1 MNSKNKKIV
10 LHQMWTTKNV
20 VFMIFMLFL
29 SAGIF
34 AQEKKQVSGTV
45 YDNTGSVLPG
55 ATVIEVGTR
64 NATTTDFDGK
74 FILTVALG
82 SSIEVSFIGST
93 NQKIQITAATKPNI
107 DVRLQNDGY
116 QLAEVQVVSVGYG
129 TQKKSDLTGAISSV
143 KADDLVKGTISS
155 TEQVLQGK
163 VAGLNIIRPSGD
175 PAAGSTIRLR
185 GGTSLTASNSPL
197 IVVDGIAGVD
207 INIVQPSDIKSV
219 DVLKD
224 ASATAIYGSR
234 GANGVIIITT
244 KSGTKG
250 VSVTYSGLSSVG
262 YVTDNLDLL
271 SANQWRGYVRSTGN
285 KDAVDYGGNTNWQK
299 AIQQTAISQSHTL
312 SINSGK
318 AESGFRT
325 SLSYLNNEGV
335 IKKTGLERLSGNIN
349 AYQYLGDNKDVK
361 FDMGLFANVDKWHP
375 MDYRIFE
382 RTYNLNPTIPVYDSN
397 GDFSAVSGNI
407 YQNPVEILTN
417 RTVDNER
424 HRLLGYFKTEVKFLK
439 DFLAVANISYEHN
452 AVKGSTYKPTYA
464 IMEGIDEKG
473 YAQKTYAEYANAQGE
488 LYVNYNKV
496 IDKHTIGALAG
507 YSYLENIYEGFGA
520 QRSGFVTDA
529 FSYNN
534 LGAGYNYRLG
544 DVYSYK
550 GKSNLV
556 SFYARANYSYDG
568 KYLLTG
574 TVRRDGSSRFGENNK
589 WGTFPS
595 ASLAWKVS
603 SEEFMSSTK
612 GWLDTLKF
620 RIGYGVTGNQDG
632 IGEYKSL
639 SILGVGNDSY
649 YDPSTGRWS
658 LAYSPKQ
665 NPNPDLKWESTKQ
678 LNIGVDFSLFNRI
691 TGSLEYYSKN
701 TNDLLY
707 TYEVPQ
713 PPYLVGTMLANV
725 GEMSNKGVE
734 LTLNADIIKAD
745 KFSWNANLTLGHN
758 VQKIEKLSNPT
769 YKTDVIYSGSLHG
782 LAGMSGQYSQII
794 AEGYPVGTF
803 WGFKNAGLDADG
815 KIQYYNAA
823 GSIVAESALV
833 DADKRDLGNIQPD
846 LTMGIGMNF
855 TYGNFDLGVTGYGMF
870 GQKALNATNMM
881 LNDPNRLPTF
891 NVPDDFLNTGITS
904 APKYSDYWIED
915 ASFFRLQTVSVG
927 YTLPLKYKSSKLRI
941 YLMGENLAVF
951 TKYKGVDPEIGLNAQ
966 DGINQTGVMDLT
978 GLAAPGIDRFNNY
991 PRPTTISVGLN
1002 FTLNN

>member
-1 MNSKNKKIV
+1 MNSKNKKLV
-10 LHQMWTTKNV
+10 LHQMWTTKSAV
-20 VFMIFMLFL
+20 LMIFMLFL

-34 AQEKKQVSGTV
+34 AQGKKQISGTV
-45 YDNTGSVLPG
+45 YDNTGNVLPG
-55 ATVIEVGTR
+55 ASIIEVGTK
-64 NATTTDFDGK
+64 NGITTDFDGK
-74 FILTVALG
+74 FSLQVAVG
-82 SSIEVSFIGST
+82 GAIEVSFIGAT
-93 NQKIQITAATKPNI
+93 TQKVQITATTSNL

-116 QLAEVQVVSVGYG
+116 ALAEVQVVSVGYG
-129 TQKKSDLTGAISSV
+129 KVKKSDLTGAISTV
-143 KADDLVKGTISS
+143 GADDLVKGTISS

-163 VAGLNIIRPSGD
+163 VAGLNVIRPSGD
-175 PAAGSTIRLR
+175 PAAGSTLRLR

-207 INIVQPSDIKSV
+207 INVVQPSDIKTV

-250 VSVTYSGLSSVG
+250 VSVVYNGLSSIG

-271 SANQWRGYVRSTGN
+271 SANQWRGYMRETGN
-285 KDAVDYGGNTNWQK
+285 LDAIDYGGNTNWQK
-299 AIQQTAISQSHTL
+299 AIEQTAVSQSHTL

-318 AESGFRT
+318 ADSGFRT
-325 SLSYLNNEGV
+325 SIAYLNNEGV
-335 IKKTGLERLSGNIN
+335 IKKSGLERISGNVS
-349 AYQYLGDNKDVK
+349 AYQYLGDSKSVK
-361 FDMGLFANVDKWHP
+361 FDMGLFANIDKWHP
-375 MDYRIFE
+375 IDYRIFE
-382 RTYNLNPTIPVYDSN
+382 RAYNLNPTIPVYNAN
-397 GDFSAVSGNI
+397 GDFSSVSGNL
-407 YQNPVEILTN
+407 YENPVEILTN

-424 HRLLGYFKTEVKFLK
+424 HRLLGYFKTEVKFLN
-439 DFLAVANISYEHN
+439 DFTASANISLEHN
-452 AVKGSTYKPTYA
+452 AVKGGTYKPSYA
-464 IMEGIDEKG
+464 VMEGRTEDG
-473 YAQKTYAEYANAQGE
+473 YAQRTYAEYTNAQGE
-488 LYVNYNKV
+488 LFVNYNKTLGQHN
-496 IDKHTIGALAG
+496 ISALAG
-507 YSYLENIYEGFGA
+507 YSYFDNMYEGFGA

-529 FSYNN
+529 FGYNN

-556 SFYARANYSYDG
+556 SFFARANYSFDG
-568 KYLLTG
+568 KYLLTA

-595 ASLAWKVS
+595 ASAAWKVS
-603 SEEFMSSTK
+603 GEEFMDGTK
-612 GWLDTLKF
+612 GWLDNLKL
-620 RIGYGVTGNQDG
+620 RVGYGVTGNQDG

-649 YDPSTGRWS
+649 YDPVTKTWS

-665 NPNPDLKWESTKQ
+665 NPNPDLKWESTEQ
-678 LNIGVDFSLFNRI
+678 INIGVDFSFFNRI
-691 TGSLEYYSKN
+691 SGSFEWYSK
-701 TNDLLY
+701 TTKDLLY

-734 LTLNADIIKAD
+734 LTLNADIIKGD
-745 KFSWNANLTLGHN
+745 KFTWDANLTLGHN

-782 LAGMSGQYSQII
+782 LAGMSGQYSQVI

-803 WGFKNAGLDADG
+803 WGYESAGLGEDG
-815 KIQYYNAA
+815 KMLYYNAS
-823 GSIVAESALV
+823 GDKVLEGALV
-833 DADKRDLGNIQPD
+833 DADKRDLGNVQPD
-846 LTMGIGMNF
+846 LTLGIGMNF
-855 TYGNFDLGVTGYGMF
+855 TYGNFDLGISGYGMF

-881 LNDPNRLPTF
+881 LNDPNRLPAF
-891 NVPDDFLNTGITS
+891 NVPDDFLNSGITS
-904 APKYSDYWIED
+904 SPKYSSYWIED
-915 ASFFRLQTVSVG
+915 ASFFRLQTLSLG
-927 YTLPLKYKSSKLRI
+927 YTLPLKFKGSKLRMYI
-941 YLMGENLAVF
+941 MGENLAVF
-951 TKYKGVDPEIGLNAQ
+951 TSYKGVDPEIGLNAQ
-966 DGINQTGVMDLT
+966 DGADQT
-978 GLAAPGIDRFNNY
+978 GLAAPGIDRYNNY

>member
-1 MNSKNKKIV
+1 MNSKNKRIV
-10 LHQMWTTKNV
+10 LHQMWTTKSL

-29 SAGIF
+29 SAGMF
-34 AQEKKQVSGTV
+34 AQGKKLVTGTV
-45 YDNTGSVLPG
+45 YDNTGTVLPG
-55 ATVIEVGTR
+55 ASVLETGTR
-64 NATTTDFDGK
+64 NAATTDFDGK
-74 FILTVALG
+74 FTIEVAVG
-82 SSIEVSFIGST
+82 GSIEVSFIGST
-93 NQKIQITAATKPNI
+93 TQKVQITASTSKLE
-107 DVRLQNDGY
+107 VRLQNDGY
-116 QLAEVQVVSVGYG
+116 QLNEVQVVSVGYG
-129 TQKKSDLTGAISSV
+129 TQKKSDLTGAISTV
-143 KADDLVKGTISS
+143 TADNLVKGTISS

-175 PAAGSTIRLR
+175 PAAGASIRLR

-207 INIVQPSDIKSV
+207 INVVQPSDIKSV

-244 KSGTKG
+244 KAGTKG
-250 VSVTYSGLSSVG
+250 VSVVYNGQSSIG

-271 SANQWRGYVRSTGN
+271 SANQWRGYVRDTGN
-285 KDAVDYGGNTNWQK
+285 KDAVDFGGNTNWQK
-299 AIQQTAISQSHTL
+299 AIEQTAISQSHTL

-318 AESGFRT
+318 ADSGFRA
-325 SLSYLNNEGV
+325 SIAYLNNEGV
-335 IKKTGLERLSGNIN
+335 IKKSGLERISGNVN

-361 FDMGLFANVDKWHP
+361 FDMGLFANIDKWHP
-375 MDYRIFE
+375 IDYRIFE
-382 RTYNLNPTIPVYDSN
+382 RAYNLNPTIPVYDKN
-397 GDFSAVSGNI
+397 GNFTNVN
-407 YQNPVEILTN
+407 YTLYENPVEILTN

-424 HRLLGYFKTEVKFLK
+424 HRLLGYFKTEVKFLN
-439 DFLAVANISYEHN
+439 DFQAVANISLEHN
-452 AVKGSTYKPTYA
+452 AVKGGTYKPTYA
-464 IMEGIDEKG
+464 IMEGRSESG
-473 YAQKTYAEYANAQGE
+473 YAQRTYGEYTNAQGE
-488 LYVNYNKV
+488 LYVNYSKV
-496 IDKHTIGALAG
+496 IDKHNISALAG

-534 LGAGYNYRLG
+534 LGAGSNYRLG

-556 SFYARANYSYDG
+556 SMYARANYGYDG
-568 KYLLTG
+568 KYLLTA

-595 ASLAWKVS
+595 ASAAWRIS
-603 SEEFMSSTK
+603 NENFMSGTK
-612 GWLDTLKF
+612 DWLNSLKL
-620 RIGYGVTGNQDG
+620 RVGYGVTGNQDG

-649 YDPSTGRWS
+649 YDPATGRWS
-658 LAYSPKQ
+658 LAYSPTQ
-665 NPNPDLKWESTKQ
+665 NPNPDLKWESTRQ
-678 LNIGVDFSLFNRI
+678 LNIGVDFSLFDRI
-691 TGSLEYYSKN
+691 TGSFEWYQKN
-701 TNDLLY
+701 TDDLLY

-734 LTLNADIIKAD
+734 LTLNADIVRGD
-745 KFSWNANLTLGHN
+745 KFTWNANLTLGHN

-782 LAGMSGQYSQII
+782 LSGMSGQYSQII

-803 WGFKNAGLDADG
+803 WGFRNAGLDANG

-823 GSIVAESALV
+823 GDVVAENALV
-833 DADKRDLGNIQPD
+833 DADKTALGNIQPD
-846 LTMGIGMNF
+846 LTLGIGMNF
-855 TYGNFDLGVTGYGMF
+855 TYKNFDLGISGYGMF

-881 LNDPNRLPTF
+881 LNDPNRLPTY
-891 NVPDDFLNTGITS
+891 NVPDDFLGSGITS

-915 ASFFRLQTVSVG
+915 ASFFRLQTLSIG
-927 YTLPLKYKSSKLRI
+927 YTLPLGFKNSKLRMYI
-941 YLMGENLAVF
+941 MGENLAVF

-966 DGINQTGVMDLT
+966 DGINQTGVIDQT
-978 GLAAPGIDRFNNY
+978 GLAGPGIEKFNNY

>member
-1 MNSKNKKIV
+1 MNSKNKKGV
-10 LHQMWTTKNV
+10 LHLMWTAKSAV
-20 VFMIFMLFL
+20 WMIFMLFL

-34 AQEKKQVSGTV
+34 AQGKKQVSGTV

-55 ATVIEVGTR
+55 ASVIEVGTK
-64 NATTTDFDGK
+64 NGTTTDFDGK
-74 FILTVALG
+74 FTLQVAVG
-82 SSIEVSFIGST
+82 GAIEVSFIGST
-93 NQKIQITAATKPNI
+93 TQKVQITATTANL

-116 QLAEVQVVSVGYG
+116 TLAEVQVVSVGYG
-129 TQKKSDLTGAISSV
+129 KIKKSDLTGAISTV
-143 KADDLVKGTISS
+143 GADDLVKGTISS

-175 PAAGSTIRLR
+175 PAAGATLRLR

-207 INIVQPSDIKSV
+207 INVVQPSDIKSV

-234 GANGVIIITT
+234 GANGVIMITT

-250 VSVTYSGLSSVG
+250 VSVVYSGLSSIG

-271 SANQWRGYVRSTGN
+271 SANQWRGYVRDTGN
-285 KDAVDYGGNTNWQK
+285 TDAVDYGGNTNWQK
-299 AIQQTAISQSHTL
+299 AIEQTAISQSHTL

-318 AESGFRT
+318 ADSGFRT
-325 SLSYLNNEGV
+325 SISYLNNEGV
-335 IKKTGLERLSGNIN
+335 IKKSGLERISGNVS

-361 FDMGLFANVDKWHP
+361 FDMGLFANIDKWNP
-375 MDYRIFE
+375 IDYRIFE
-382 RTYNLNPTIPVYDSN
+382 RAYNLNPTIPVYDAN
-397 GDFSAVSGNI
+397 GNFSSVSGNI
-407 YQNPVEILTN
+407 YENPVEILTN

-439 DFLAVANISYEHN
+439 DFTASANISLEHN
-452 AVKGSTYKPTYA
+452 AVKGGTYKPSYA
-464 IMEGIDEKG
+464 VMEGRTEDG
-473 YAQKTYAEYANAQGE
+473 YAQRSYAEYTNAQGE
-488 LYVNYNKV
+488 IFVNYNKTL
-496 IDKHTIGALAG
+496 DKHTIGALAG
-507 YSYLENIYEGFGA
+507 YSYFENMYEGFGA

-529 FSYNN
+529 FGYNN

-556 SFYARANYSYDG
+556 SFFARANYSYDG
-568 KYLLTG
+568 KYLLTA

-595 ASLAWKVS
+595 ASAAWKIS
-603 SEEFMSSTK
+603 GEEFMDASK
-612 GWLDTLKF
+612 GWLDNLKI
-620 RIGYGVTGNQDG
+620 RAGYGVTGNQDG

-649 YDPSTGRWS
+649 YDPVTKTWS

-665 NPNPDLKWESTKQ
+665 NPNPDLKWESTQ
-678 LNIGVDFSLFNRI
+678 QINIGVDFGLFNRI
-691 TGSLEYYSKN
+691 TGSFEWYSK
-701 TNDLLY
+701 TTKDLLY

-734 LTLNADIIKAD
+734 LTLNANIIKGD
-745 KFSWNANLTLGHN
+745 KFTWDANLTLGHN
-758 VQKIEKLSNPT
+758 IQKIEKLSNPT

-782 LAGMSGQYSQII
+782 LAGMSGQYSQVI

-803 WGFKNAGLDADG
+803 WGFQSAGLDADG
-815 KIQYYNAA
+815 KMLYYNAA
-823 GSIVAESALV
+823 GETVAESALV
-833 DADKRDLGNIQPD
+833 DADKKDLGNVQPD
-846 LTMGIGMNF
+846 LTLGIGMNF
-855 TYGNFDLGVTGYGMF
+855 TYGNFDLGISGYGMF

-881 LNDPNRLPTF
+881 LNDPNRLPAF
-891 NVPDDFLNTGITS
+891 NVPDDFLSSGITS
-904 APKYSDYWIED
+904 APKYSSYWIED
-915 ASFFRLQTVSVG
+915 ASFFRLQTLSVG
-927 YTLPLKYKSSKLRI
+927 YTVPLKYKGSKFRI
-941 YLMGENLAVF
+941 YVMGENLAVF
-951 TKYKGVDPEIGLNAQ
+951 TSYKGVDPEIGLNAQ
-966 DGINQTGVMDLT
+966 DGADQT
-978 GLAAPGIDRFNNY
+978 GLAAPGIDRYNNY

>member
-1 MNSKNKKIV
+1 MNSKNKKLV
-10 LHQMWTTKNV
+10 LHQMWTTKSAV
-20 VFMIFMLFL
+20 LMIFMLFL

-34 AQEKKQVSGTV
+34 AQGKKQISGTV
-45 YDNTGSVLPG
+45 YDNTGNVLPG
-55 ATVIEVGTR
+55 ASIIEVGTK
-64 NATTTDFDGK
+64 NGTTTDFDGK
-74 FILTVALG
+74 FSLQVAVG
-82 SSIEVSFIGST
+82 GAIEVSFIGAT
-93 NQKIQITAATKPNI
+93 TQKVQITATTSNL

-116 QLAEVQVVSVGYG
+116 ALAEVQVVSVGYG
-129 TQKKSDLTGAISSV
+129 KVKKSDLTGAISTV
-143 KADDLVKGTISS
+143 GADDLVKGTISS

-163 VAGLNIIRPSGD
+163 VAGLNVIRPSGD
-175 PAAGSTIRLR
+175 PAAGSTLRLR

-207 INIVQPSDIKSV
+207 INVVQPSDIKTV

-250 VSVTYSGLSSVG
+250 VSVVYNGLSSIG

-271 SANQWRGYVRSTGN
+271 SANQWRGYMRETGN
-285 KDAVDYGGNTNWQK
+285 LDAIDYGGNTNWQK
-299 AIQQTAISQSHTL
+299 AIEQTAVSQSHTL

-318 AESGFRT
+318 ADSGFRT
-325 SLSYLNNEGV
+325 SIAYLNNEGV
-335 IKKTGLERLSGNIN
+335 IKKSGLERISGNVS
-349 AYQYLGDNKDVK
+349 AYQYLGDSKSVK
-361 FDMGLFANVDKWHP
+361 FDMGLFANIDKWHP
-375 MDYRIFE
+375 IDYRIFE
-382 RTYNLNPTIPVYDSN
+382 RAYNLNPTIPVYNAN
-397 GDFSAVSGNI
+397 GDFSSVSGNL
-407 YQNPVEILTN
+407 YENPVEILTN

-424 HRLLGYFKTEVKFLK
+424 HRLLGYFKTEVKFLN
-439 DFLAVANISYEHN
+439 DFTASANISLEHN
-452 AVKGSTYKPTYA
+452 AVKGGTYKPSYA
-464 IMEGIDEKG
+464 VMEGRTEDG
-473 YAQKTYAEYANAQGE
+473 YAQRTYAEYTNAQGE
-488 LYVNYNKV
+488 LFVNYNKTLGMHN
-496 IDKHTIGALAG
+496 ISALAG
-507 YSYLENIYEGFGA
+507 YSYFDNMYEGFGA

-529 FSYNN
+529 FGYNN

-556 SFYARANYSYDG
+556 SFFARANYSFDG
-568 KYLLTG
+568 KYLLTA

-595 ASLAWKVS
+595 ASAAWKVS
-603 SEEFMSSTK
+603 GEEFMDGTK
-612 GWLDTLKF
+612 GWLDNLKL
-620 RIGYGVTGNQDG
+620 RVGYGVTGNQDG

-649 YDPSTGRWS
+649 YDPVTKTWS

-665 NPNPDLKWESTKQ
+665 NPNPDLKWESTEQ
-678 LNIGVDFSLFNRI
+678 INIGVDFSFFNRI
-691 TGSLEYYSKN
+691 SGSFEWYSK
-701 TNDLLY
+701 TTKDLLY

-734 LTLNADIIKAD
+734 LTLNADIIKGD
-745 KFSWNANLTLGHN
+745 KFTWDANLTLGHN

-782 LAGMSGQYSQII
+782 LAGMSGQYSQVI

-803 WGFKNAGLDADG
+803 WGYESAGLGEDG
-815 KIQYYNAA
+815 KMLYYNAS
-823 GSIVAESALV
+823 GDKVLEGALV
-833 DADKRDLGNIQPD
+833 DADKRDLGNVQPD
-846 LTMGIGMNF
+846 LTLGIGMNF
-855 TYGNFDLGVTGYGMF
+855 TYGNFDLGISGYGMF

-881 LNDPNRLPTF
+881 LNDPNRLPAF
-891 NVPDDFLNTGITS
+891 NVPDDFLNSGITS
-904 APKYSDYWIED
+904 SPKYSSYWIED
-915 ASFFRLQTVSVG
+915 ASFFRLQTLSLG
-927 YTLPLKYKSSKLRI
+927 YTLPLKFKGSKLRMYI
-941 YLMGENLAVF
+941 MGENLAVF
-951 TKYKGVDPEIGLNAQ
+951 TSYKGVDPEIGLNAQ
-966 DGINQTGVMDLT
+966 DGADQT
-978 GLAAPGIDRFNNY
+978 GLAAPGIDRYNNY

>member
-1 MNSKNKKIV
+1 MNSKNKKLV
-10 LHQMWTTKNV
+10 LHQMWTTKSAV
-20 VFMIFMLFL
+20 LMIFMLFL

-34 AQEKKQVSGTV
+34 AQGKKQISGTV
-45 YDNTGSVLPG
+45 YDNTGNVLPG
-55 ATVIEVGTR
+55 ASIIEVGTK
-64 NATTTDFDGK
+64 NGTTTDFDGK
-74 FILTVALG
+74 FSLQVAVG
-82 SSIEVSFIGST
+82 GAIEVSFIGAT
-93 NQKIQITAATKPNI
+93 TQKVQITATTSNL

-116 QLAEVQVVSVGYG
+116 ALAEVQVVSVGYG
-129 TQKKSDLTGAISSV
+129 KVKKSDLTGAISTV
-143 KADDLVKGTISS
+143 GADDLVKGTISS

-163 VAGLNIIRPSGD
+163 VAGLNVIRPSGD
-175 PAAGSTIRLR
+175 PAAGSTLRLR

-207 INIVQPSDIKSV
+207 INVVQPSDIKTV

-250 VSVTYSGLSSVG
+250 VSVVYNGLSSIG

-271 SANQWRGYVRSTGN
+271 SANQWRGYMRETGN
-285 KDAVDYGGNTNWQK
+285 LDAIDYGGNTNWQK
-299 AIQQTAISQSHTL
+299 AIEQTAVSQSHTL

-318 AESGFRT
+318 ADSGFRT
-325 SLSYLNNEGV
+325 SIAYLNNEGV
-335 IKKTGLERLSGNIN
+335 IKKSGLERISGNVS
-349 AYQYLGDNKDVK
+349 AYQYLGDSKSVK
-361 FDMGLFANVDKWHP
+361 FDMGLFANIDKWNP
-375 MDYRIFE
+375 IDYRIFE
-382 RTYNLNPTIPVYDSN
+382 RAYNLNPTIPVYNAN
-397 GDFSAVSGNI
+397 GEFSSVSGNL
-407 YQNPVEILTN
+407 YENPVEILTN

-424 HRLLGYFKTEVKFLK
+424 HRLLGYFKTEVKFLN
-439 DFLAVANISYEHN
+439 DFTASANISLEHN
-452 AVKGSTYKPTYA
+452 AVKGGTYKPSYA
-464 IMEGIDEKG
+464 VMEGRTEDG
-473 YAQKTYAEYANAQGE
+473 YAQRTYAEYTNAQGE
-488 LYVNYNKV
+488 LFVNYNKTLGQHN
-496 IDKHTIGALAG
+496 ISALAG
-507 YSYLENIYEGFGA
+507 YSYFDNMYEGFGA

-529 FSYNN
+529 FGYNN

-556 SFYARANYSYDG
+556 SFFARANYSFDG
-568 KYLLTG
+568 KYLLTA

-595 ASLAWKVS
+595 ASAAWKVS
-603 SEEFMSSTK
+603 GEEFMDGTK
-612 GWLDTLKF
+612 GWLDNLKL
-620 RIGYGVTGNQDG
+620 RVGYGVTGNQDG

-649 YDPSTGRWS
+649 YDPVTKTWS

-665 NPNPDLKWESTKQ
+665 NPNPDLKWESTEQ
-678 LNIGVDFSLFNRI
+678 INIGVDFSFFNRI
-691 TGSLEYYSKN
+691 SGSFEWYSK
-701 TNDLLY
+701 TTKDLLY

-734 LTLNADIIKAD
+734 LTLNADIIKGD
-745 KFSWNANLTLGHN
+745 KFTWDANLTLGHN

-782 LAGMSGQYSQII
+782 LAGMSGQYSQVI

-803 WGFKNAGLDADG
+803 WGYESAGLGEDG
-815 KIQYYNAA
+815 KMLYYNAS
-823 GSIVAESALV
+823 GDKVLEGALV
-833 DADKRDLGNIQPD
+833 DADKRDLGNVQPD
-846 LTMGIGMNF
+846 LTLGIGMNF
-855 TYGNFDLGVTGYGMF
+855 TYGNFDLGISGYGMF

-881 LNDPNRLPTF
+881 LNDPNRLPAF
-891 NVPDDFLNTGITS
+891 NVPDDFLNSGITS
-904 APKYSDYWIED
+904 SPKYSSYWIED
-915 ASFFRLQTVSVG
+915 ASFFRLQTLSLG
-927 YTLPLKYKSSKLRI
+927 YTLPLKFKGSKLRMYI
-941 YLMGENLAVF
+941 MGENLAVF
-951 TKYKGVDPEIGLNAQ
+951 TSYKGVDPEIGLNAQ
-966 DGINQTGVMDLT
+966 DGADQT
-978 GLAAPGIDRFNNY
+978 GLAAPGIDRYNNY

>member
-1 MNSKNKKIV
+1 MNSKNKKGV
-10 LHQMWTTKNV
+10 LHLMWTTKSAV
-20 VFMIFMLFL
+20 LMIFMLFL
-29 SAGIF
+29 SAGAF
-34 AQEKKQVSGTV
+34 AQGKKQVSGTV

-55 ATVIEVGTR
+55 ASVIEVGTK
-64 NATTTDFDGK
+64 NGTTTDFDGK
-74 FILTVALG
+74 FTLQVAVG
-82 SSIEVSFIGST
+82 GAIEVSFIGST
-93 NQKIQITAATKPNI
+93 TQKVQITATTANV

-116 QLAEVQVVSVGYG
+116 ALAEVQVVSVGYG
-129 TQKKSDLTGAISSV
+129 KVKKSDLTGAISTV
-143 KADDLVKGTISS
+143 GADDLVKGTISS

-175 PAAGSTIRLR
+175 PAAGATLRLR

-207 INIVQPSDIKSV
+207 INVVQPSDIKSI

-234 GANGVIIITT
+234 GANGVIMITT

-250 VSVTYSGLSSVG
+250 VSVVYSGLSSTG
-262 YVTDNLDLL
+262 YVADNLDLL
-271 SANQWRGYVRSTGN
+271 SANQWRGHVRQTGN
-285 KDAVDYGGNTNWQK
+285 TDAVDYGGNTNWQK
-299 AIQQTAISQSHTL
+299 AIEQTAISQSHTL

-318 AESGFRT
+318 ADSGFRT
-325 SLSYLNNEGV
+325 SISYLNNEGV
-335 IKKTGLERLSGNIN
+335 IKKSGLERISGNVS

-361 FDMGLFANVDKWHP
+361 FDMGLFANIDKWNP
-375 MDYRIFE
+375 IDYRIFE
-382 RTYNLNPTIPVYDSN
+382 RAYNLNPTIPVYDAN
-397 GDFSAVSGNI
+397 GNFSSVSGNI
-407 YQNPVEILTN
+407 YENPVEILTN

-439 DFLAVANISYEHN
+439 DFTASANISLEHN
-452 AVKGSTYKPTYA
+452 AVKGATYKPSYA
-464 IMEGIDEKG
+464 VMEGRTEDG
-473 YAQKTYAEYANAQGE
+473 YAQRTYAEYTNAQGE
-488 LYVNYNKV
+488 IFVNYNKTL
-496 IDKHTIGALAG
+496 DKHTIGALAG
-507 YSYLENIYEGFGA
+507 YSYFENMYEGFGA

-529 FSYNN
+529 FGYNN

-556 SFYARANYSYDG
+556 SFFARANYSYDG
-568 KYLLTG
+568 KYLLTA

-595 ASLAWKVS
+595 ASAAWKIS
-603 SEEFMSSTK
+603 GEEFMDSSK
-612 GWLDTLKF
+612 GWLDNLKL
-620 RIGYGVTGNQDG
+620 RVGYGVTGNQDG

-649 YDPSTGRWS
+649 YDPVTKTWS

-665 NPNPDLKWESTKQ
+665 NPNPDLKWESTQ
-678 LNIGVDFSLFNRI
+678 QINIGVDFGLFNRI
-691 TGSLEYYSKN
+691 TGSFEWYSK
-701 TNDLLY
+701 TTKDLLY

-725 GEMSNKGVE
+725 GEMSNRGVE
-734 LTLNADIIKAD
+734 LTLNANIIKGN
-745 KFSWNANLTLGHN
+745 KFTWDANLTLGHN
-758 VQKIEKLSNPT
+758 IQKIEKLSNPT

-782 LAGMSGQYSQII
+782 LAGMSGQYSQVI

-803 WGFKNAGLDADG
+803 WGFQSAGLDADG
-815 KIQYYNAA
+815 KMLYYNA
-823 GSIVAESALV
+823 GGETVAESALV
-833 DADKRDLGNIQPD
+833 DADKKDLGNVQPD
-846 LTMGIGMNF
+846 LTLGIGMNF
-855 TYGNFDLGVTGYGMF
+855 TYGNFDLGISGYGMF

-881 LNDPNRLPTF
+881 LNDPNRLPAF
-891 NVPDDFLNTGITS
+891 NVPDDFLSSGITS
-904 APKYSDYWIED
+904 APKYSSYWIED
-915 ASFFRLQTVSVG
+915 ASFFRLQSLSVG
-927 YTLPLKYKSSKLRI
+927 YTLPLKYKGSKLRI

-951 TKYKGVDPEIGLNAQ
+951 TSYKGVDPEIGLNAQ
-966 DGINQTGVMDLT
+966 DGADQT
-978 GLAAPGIDRFNNY
+978 GLAAPGIDRYNNY

>member
-1 MNSKNKKIV
+1 MNSKNKRIV
-10 LHQMWTTKNV
+10 LHQMWTTKSL
-20 VFMIFMLFL
+20 VFMIFMLFI
-29 SAGIF
+29 SAGMF
-34 AQEKKQVSGTV
+34 AQGKKLVTGTV
-45 YDNTGSVLPG
+45 YDNTGTVLPG
-55 ATVIEVGTR
+55 ASVLETGTR

-74 FILTVALG
+74 FTLEVAVG
-82 SSIEVSFIGST
+82 GSIEVSFIGSST
-93 NQKIQITAATKPNI
+93 QKVQITASSSKLEI
-107 DVRLQNDGY
+107 HLQNDGY
-116 QLAEVQVVSVGYG
+116 QLNEVQVVSVGYG
-129 TQKKSDLTGAISSV
+129 TQKKSDLTGAISTV
-143 KADDLVKGTISS
+143 TADNLVKGTISS

-207 INIVQPSDIKSV
+207 INVVQPADIKSV

-250 VSVTYSGLSSVG
+250 VSVVYNGQSSIG
-262 YVTDNLDLL
+262 YVADNLDLL
-271 SANQWRGYVRSTGN
+271 SANQWRGYVRQTGN
-285 KDAVDYGGNTNWQK
+285 MDAIDFGGNTNWQK
-299 AIQQTAISQSHTL
+299 AIEQTAISQSHTL

-318 AESGFRT
+318 TDSGFRA
-325 SLSYLNNEGV
+325 SISYLNNEGV
-335 IKKTGLERLSGNIN
+335 IKKSGLERISGNVT

-361 FDMGLFANVDKWHP
+361 FDMGLFANIDKWNP
-375 MDYRIFE
+375 IDYRIFE
-382 RTYNLNPTIPVYDSN
+382 RSYNLNPTIPVYDSN
-397 GDFSAVSGNI
+397 GNFTNVN
-407 YQNPVEILTN
+407 YTLYENPVEILTN

-424 HRLLGYFKTEVKFLK
+424 HRLLGYFKTEVKFLN
-439 DFLAVANISYEHN
+439 DFLAVANVSLEHN
-452 AVKGSTYKPTYA
+452 AMKGGTYKPTYA
-464 IMEGIDEKG
+464 IMEGRSESG
-473 YAQKTYAEYANAQGE
+473 YAQRTYEEYTNAQGE
-488 LYVNYNKV
+488 LYVNYSKV
-496 IDKHTIGALAG
+496 IDKHNISALAG
-507 YSYLENIYEGFGA
+507 YSYLENIYQGFGA

-534 LGAGYNYRLG
+534 LGAGSNYRLG

-556 SFYARANYSYDG
+556 SLYARANYGYDG
-568 KYLLTG
+568 KYLLTA

-595 ASLAWKVS
+595 ASAAWRIS
-603 SEEFMSSTK
+603 NEEFMSGTK
-612 GWLDTLKF
+612 DWLNSLKL
-620 RIGYGVTGNQDG
+620 RVGYGVTGNQDG

-649 YDPSTGRWS
+649 YDPATGRWS
-658 LAYSPKQ
+658 LAYSPTQ
-665 NPNPDLKWESTKQ
+665 NPNPDLKWESTRQ
-678 LNIGVDFSLFNRI
+678 LNIGVDFSLFDRI
-691 TGSLEYYSKN
+691 TGSLEWYQKN
-701 TNDLLY
+701 TDDLLY

-734 LTLNADIIKAD
+734 LTLNADIVRGD
-745 KFSWNANLTLGHN
+745 KFTWNANLTLGHN

-803 WGFKNAGLDADG
+803 WGFRNAGLDANG

-823 GSIVAESALV
+823 GDIVAENALV
-833 DADKRDLGNIQPD
+833 DADKTDLGNIQPD
-846 LTMGIGMNF
+846 LTLGIGMNF
-855 TYGNFDLGVTGYGMF
+855 TYKNFDLGISGYGMF

-881 LNDPNRLPTF
+881 LNDPNRLPTY
-891 NVPDDFLNTGITS
+891 NVPDDFLGSGITS

-915 ASFFRLQTVSVG
+915 ASFFRLQTLSIG
-927 YTLPLKYKSSKLRI
+927 YTLPLNFKNSKLRMYI
-941 YLMGENLAVF
+941 MGENLAVF

-966 DGINQTGVMDLT
+966 DGIGQTGVMDKT
-978 GLAAPGIDRFNNY
+978 GLAAPGIDKYNNY

>member
-1 MNSKNKKIV
+1 
-10 LHQMWTTKNV
+10 MWTAKSAV
-20 VFMIFMLFL
+20 LMIAMLFL

-34 AQEKKQVSGTV
+34 AQGKKQVSGTV
-45 YDNTGSVLPG
+45 YDNTGNVLPG
-55 ATVIEVGTR
+55 ASVMEAGTK
-64 NATTTDFDGK
+64 NGTSTDFDGK
-74 FILTVALG
+74 FTLQVAVG
-82 SSIEVSFIGST
+82 GAIEVSFIGAT
-93 NQKIQITAATKPNI
+93 TQKIQITASASNL

-116 QLAEVQVVSVGYG
+116 ALAEVQVVSVGYG
-129 TQKKSDLTGAISSV
+129 KVKKSDLTGAISTV
-143 KADDLVKGTISS
+143 GADDLVKGTISS

-175 PAAGSTIRLR
+175 PSAGATIRLR

-250 VSVTYSGLSSVG
+250 VSVVYSGLSSVG
-262 YVTDNLDLL
+262 YVADNLDLL
-271 SANQWRGYVRSTGN
+271 SANQWRGYVRQTGN
-285 KDAVDYGGNTNWQK
+285 ADAVDYGGNTNWQK
-299 AIQQTAISQSHTL
+299 AVEQTAISQSHTL

-318 AESGFRT
+318 ADSGFRT
-325 SLSYLNNEGV
+325 SISYLNNEGV
-335 IKKTGLERLSGNIN
+335 IKKSGLERISGNVS

-361 FDMGLFANVDKWHP
+361 FDMGLFANIDKWNP
-375 MDYRIFE
+375 IDYRIFE
-382 RTYNLNPTIPVYDSN
+382 RVYNLNPTIPVYDAN
-397 GDFSAVSGNI
+397 GNFSSVSGNI
-407 YQNPVEILTN
+407 YENPVEILTN
-417 RTVDNER
+417 RTVDNQR

-439 DFLAVANISYEHN
+439 DFMASANISLEHN
-452 AVKGSTYKPTYA
+452 AVKGSTYKPSYA
-464 IMEGIDEKG
+464 VMEGRTEDG
-473 YAQKTYAEYANAQGE
+473 YAQKKYEEYTNAQGE
-488 LYVNYNKV
+488 VFVNYNKTL
-496 IDKHTIGALAG
+496 DKHVIGALAG
-507 YSYLENIYEGFGA
+507 YSYFENIYQGFGA

-556 SFYARANYSYDG
+556 SFFARANYSYDG
-568 KYLLTG
+568 KYLLTA

-595 ASLAWKVS
+595 ASAAWKIS
-603 SEEFMSSTK
+603 SEEFMSSSK
-612 GWLDTLKF
+612 DWLDNLKI
-620 RIGYGVTGNQDG
+620 RVGYGVTGNQDG

-649 YDPSTGRWS
+649 YDPVTKTWS

-665 NPNPDLKWESTKQ
+665 NPNPDLKWESTQQ

-691 TGSLEYYSKN
+691 SGSFEWYSK
-701 TNDLLY
+701 TTKDLLY

-713 PPYLVGTMLANV
+713 PPYLVGNMLANV
-725 GEMSNKGVE
+725 GEMSNKGIE
-734 LTLNADIIKAD
+734 LTLNADIIKGD
-745 KFSWNANLTLGHN
+745 KFTWDANLTLGHN

-782 LAGMSGQYSQII
+782 LAGMSGQYSQVI

-803 WGFKNAGLDADG
+803 WGFQSAGLDADG
-815 KIQYYNAA
+815 KMLYYNAA
-823 GSIVAESALV
+823 GEKVLDGVLV
-833 DADKRDLGNIQPD
+833 DADKKDLGNIQPD
-846 LTMGIGMNF
+846 LTLGIGMNF
-855 TYGNFDLGVTGYGMF
+855 TYGNFDLGISGYGMF

-881 LNDPNRLPTF
+881 LNDPNRLPAF
-891 NVPDDFLNTGITS
+891 NVPDDFLNSGITS
-904 APKYSDYWIED
+904 SPKYSSYWIED
-915 ASFFRLQTVSVG
+915 ASFFRLQTLSLG
-927 YTLPLKYKSSKLRI
+927 YTLPLKYKGSKIRM
-941 YLMGENLAVF
+941 YVMGENLFVL
-951 TKYKGVDPEIGLNAQ
+951 TSYKGVDPEIGLNAQ

-978 GLAAPGIDRFNNY
+978 GLAAPGIDRYNNY

>member
-1 MNSKNKKIV
+1 MNSKNKKLV
-10 LHQMWTTKNV
+10 LHQMWTTKSAV
-20 VFMIFMLFL
+20 LMIFMLFL

-34 AQEKKQVSGTV
+34 AQGKKQITGTV
-45 YDNTGSVLPG
+45 YDNTGNVLPG
-55 ATVIEVGTR
+55 ASIVEVGTK
-64 NATTTDFDGK
+64 NGTTTDFDGK
-74 FILTVALG
+74 FSLQVAVG
-82 SSIEVSFIGST
+82 SAIEVSFIGAT
-93 NQKIQITAATKPNI
+93 TQKVQITGTSSNL

-116 QLAEVQVVSVGYG
+116 ALAEVQVVSVGYG
-129 TQKKSDLTGAISSV
+129 KVKKSDLTGAISTV
-143 KADDLVKGTISS
+143 AGDDLVKGTISS

-175 PAAGSTIRLR
+175 PAAGATLRLR

-207 INIVQPSDIKSV
+207 INVVQPSDIKSV

-250 VSVTYSGLSSVG
+250 VSVVYNGLSSIG

-271 SANQWRGYVRSTGN
+271 SANQWRGYMRETGN
-285 KDAVDYGGNTNWQK
+285 LDAVDYGGNTNWQK
-299 AIQQTAISQSHTL
+299 AIEQTAISQSHTL

-318 AESGFRT
+318 ADSGFRT
-325 SLSYLNNEGV
+325 SIGYLNNEGV
-335 IKKTGLERLSGNIN
+335 IKKSGLERISGNVS

-361 FDMGLFANVDKWHP
+361 FDMGLFANIDKWHP
-375 MDYRIFE
+375 IDYRIFE
-382 RTYNLNPTIPVYDSN
+382 RAYNLNPTIPVYDAN
-397 GDFSAVSGNI
+397 GNFTSVGGNI
-407 YQNPVEILTN
+407 YENPVEILTN
-417 RTVDNER
+417 RTVDNKR
-424 HRLLGYFKTEVKFLK
+424 HRLLGYFKTEVKFLN
-439 DFLAVANISYEHN
+439 DFMVSANISLEHN
-452 AVKGSTYKPTYA
+452 AVKGSTYKPSYA
-464 IMEGIDEKG
+464 VMEGRTEDG
-473 YAQKTYAEYANAQGE
+473 YAQKKYEEYTNAQGE
-488 LYVNYNKV
+488 IFVNYNKTL
-496 IDKHTIGALAG
+496 DKHVIGALAG
-507 YSYLENIYEGFGA
+507 YSYFENIYEGFGA

-529 FSYNN
+529 FGYNN

-556 SFYARANYSYDG
+556 SFFARANYSYDG
-568 KYLLTG
+568 KYLLTA

-595 ASLAWKVS
+595 ASAAWKIS
-603 SEEFMSSTK
+603 SEEFMDGTK
-612 GWLDTLKF
+612 GWLDNLKL
-620 RIGYGVTGNQDG
+620 RVGYGVTGNQDG

-649 YDPSTGRWS
+649 YDPVTKTWS

-665 NPNPDLKWESTKQ
+665 NPNPDLKWESTEQ
-678 LNIGVDFSLFNRI
+678 VNIGIDFSLFNRI
-691 TGSLEYYSKN
+691 TGSFEWYSKK
-701 TNDLLY
+701 TKDLLY

-713 PPYLVGTMLANV
+713 PPYLVGNMLANV

-734 LTLNADIIKAD
+734 LTLNANIIKGD
-745 KFSWNANLTLGHN
+745 KFSWDANLTLGHN

-782 LAGMSGQYSQII
+782 LAGMSGQYSQVI

-803 WGFKNAGLDADG
+803 WGYQSAGLGDDG
-815 KIQYYNAA
+815 KMLYYNAA
-823 GSIVAESALV
+823 GDKVLEGALV
-833 DADKRDLGNIQPD
+833 DADKRDLGNVQPD
-846 LTMGIGMNF
+846 LTLGIGMNF
-855 TYGNFDLGVTGYGMF
+855 KYGNFDLGISGYGMF

-881 LNDPNRLPTF
+881 LNDPNRLPAF
-891 NVPDDFLNTGITS
+891 NVPDDFLNSGITS
-904 APKYSDYWIED
+904 SPKYSSYWIED
-915 ASFFRLQTVSVG
+915 ASFFRLQTLSVG
-927 YTLPLKYKSSKLRI
+927 YTLPLKYKSKVRV
-941 YLMGENLAVF
+941 YLMGENLFVL
-951 TKYKGVDPEIGLNAQ
+951 TNYKGVDPEIGLNAQ

-978 GLAAPGIDRFNNY
+978 GLAAPGIDRYNNY

>member
-1 MNSKNKKIV
+1 MNSKNKKSV
-10 LHQMWTTKNV
+10 LHQMWNAKETV
-20 VFMIFMLFL
+20 LLILMLFL
-29 SAGIF
+29 SAGVW
-34 AQEKKQVSGTV
+34 AQGKKQVSGTV

-55 ATVIEVGTR
+55 ASVIEVGTK
-64 NATTTDFDGK
+64 NGTTTDFDGK
-74 FILTVALG
+74 FSLLVAVG
-82 SSIEVSFIGST
+82 GTIEVSFIGST
-93 NQKIQITAATKPNI
+93 TQKIQITANSNTI
-107 DVRLQNDGY
+107 EVRLQNDGY
-116 QLAEVQVVSVGYG
+116 ALAEVQVVSVGYG
-129 TQKKSDLTGAISSV
+129 KVKKSDLTGAISTV
-143 KADDLVKGTISS
+143 GANDLVKGTISS

-175 PAAGSTIRLR
+175 PSAGSTIRLR

-207 INIVQPSDIKSV
+207 INVVQPSDIKSV

-234 GANGVIIITT
+234 GANGVIMITT

-250 VSVTYSGLSSVG
+250 VSVTYSGLSSIG

-271 SANQWRGYVRSTGN
+271 SANQWRAYVRQTN
-285 KDAVDYGGNTNWQK
+285 NLDAVDYGGNTNWQK
-299 AIQQTAISQSHTL
+299 AIEHAAISQSHTL

-318 AESGFRT
+318 ADSGFRT
-325 SLSYLNNEGV
+325 SISYLKNEGV
-335 IKKTGLERLSGNIN
+335 IKRSGLERLSGNVSG
-349 AYQYLGDNKDVK
+349 YQFLGDNKDVK
-361 FDMGLFANVDKWHP
+361 FDMGLFANIDKWHLI
-375 MDYRIFE
+375 DYRIFE
-382 RTYNLNPTIPVYDSN
+382 RAYNLNPTIPVYDSN
-397 GDFSAVSGNI
+397 GEFSVVTGNI

-417 RTVDNER
+417 RTIDNER
-424 HRLLGYFKTEVKFLK
+424 HRLLGYFKTEVKFLR
-439 DFLAVANISYEHN
+439 DFMATANISLEHN
-452 AVKGSTYKPTYA
+452 AVKGGSYKPSYA
-464 IMEGIDEKG
+464 VMEGQNEGG
-473 YAQKTYAEYANAQGE
+473 YAQRSYGEFTNAQGE
-488 LYVNYNKV
+488 LYVNYNKT
-496 IDKHTIGALAG
+496 IEKHNISALAG

-520 QRSGFVTDA
+520 QRGGFVTDA

-556 SFYARANYSYDG
+556 SFYARANYGYDG
-568 KYLLTG
+568 KYLLTA
-574 TVRRDGSSRFGENNK
+574 TIRRDGSSRFGENNK

-595 ASLAWKVS
+595 ASAAWRVS
-603 SEEFMSSTK
+603 NEDFMSGTK
-612 GWLDTLKF
+612 GWLDNLKL
-620 RIGYGVTGNQDG
+620 RVGYGVTGNQDG

-639 SILGVGNDSY
+639 SILGVGKDSY
-649 YDPSTGRWS
+649 YDPVTKTWS

-665 NPNPDLKWESTKQ
+665 NPNPDLKWESTQ
-678 LNIGVDFSLFNRI
+678 QINVGFDFGLFNRI
-691 TGSLEYYSKN
+691 TGSFEYYSK
-701 TNDLLY
+701 TTKDLLY

-734 LTLNADIIKAD
+734 LTLNAEIVKGD
-745 KFSWNANLTLGHN
+745 KFTWDANLTLGHN

-815 KIQYYNAA
+815 KIMYYNAA
-823 GSIVAESALV
+823 GDVVAESALV

-846 LTMGIGMNF
+846 LTLGIGMNF
-855 TYGNFDLGVTGYGMF
+855 TYKNFDLGITGYGMF

-881 LNDPNRLPTF
+881 LNDPNRLPAF

-915 ASFFRLQTVSVG
+915 ASFFRLQTLSLG
-927 YTLPLKYKSSKLRI
+927 YTLPLKYKKSKVRM
-941 YLMGENLAVF
+941 YVMGENLFVF
-951 TKYKGVDPEIGLNAQ
+951 TSYKGVDPEIGLNAQ
-966 DGINQTGVMDLT
+966 DGINQTGVMDQT
-978 GLAAPGIDRFNNY
+978 GLAAPGIDRYNNY

>member
-1 MNSKNKKIV
+1 
-10 LHQMWTTKNV
+10 MWTTKSAV
-20 VFMIFMLFL
+20 LMIFMLFL

-34 AQEKKQVSGTV
+34 AQGKKQITGTV
-45 YDNTGSVLPG
+45 YDNTGNVLPG
-55 ATVIEVGTR
+55 ASIVEVGTK
-64 NATTTDFDGK
+64 NGTTTDFDGK
-74 FILTVALG
+74 FSLQVAVG
-82 SSIEVSFIGST
+82 SAIEVSFIGAT
-93 NQKIQITAATKPNI
+93 TQKVQITGTSSNL

-116 QLAEVQVVSVGYG
+116 ALAEVQVVSVGYG
-129 TQKKSDLTGAISSV
+129 KVKKSDLTGAISTV
-143 KADDLVKGTISS
+143 AGDDLVKGTISS

-175 PAAGSTIRLR
+175 PAAGATLRLR

-207 INIVQPSDIKSV
+207 INVVQPSDIKSV

-250 VSVTYSGLSSVG
+250 VSVVYNGLSSIG

-271 SANQWRGYVRSTGN
+271 SANQWRGYMRETGN
-285 KDAVDYGGNTNWQK
+285 LDAVDYGGNTNWQK
-299 AIQQTAISQSHTL
+299 AIEQTAISQSHTL

-318 AESGFRT
+318 ADSGFRT
-325 SLSYLNNEGV
+325 SIGYLNNEGV
-335 IKKTGLERLSGNIN
+335 IKKSGLERISGNVS

-361 FDMGLFANVDKWHP
+361 FDMGLFANIDKWHP
-375 MDYRIFE
+375 IDYRIFE
-382 RTYNLNPTIPVYDSN
+382 RAYNLNPTIPVYDAN
-397 GDFSAVSGNI
+397 GNFTSVGGNI
-407 YQNPVEILTN
+407 YENPVEILTN
-417 RTVDNER
+417 RTVDNKR
-424 HRLLGYFKTEVKFLK
+424 HRLLGYFKTEVKFLN
-439 DFLAVANISYEHN
+439 DFMVSANISLEHN
-452 AVKGSTYKPTYA
+452 AVKGSTYKPSYA
-464 IMEGIDEKG
+464 VMEGRTEDG
-473 YAQKTYAEYANAQGE
+473 YAQKKYEEYTNAQGE
-488 LYVNYNKV
+488 IFVNYNKTL
-496 IDKHTIGALAG
+496 DKHVIGALAG
-507 YSYLENIYEGFGA
+507 YSYFENIYEGFGA

-529 FSYNN
+529 FGYNN

-556 SFYARANYSYDG
+556 SFFARANYSYDG
-568 KYLLTG
+568 KYLLTA

-595 ASLAWKVS
+595 ASAAWKIS
-603 SEEFMSSTK
+603 SEEFMDGTK
-612 GWLDTLKF
+612 GWLDNLKL
-620 RIGYGVTGNQDG
+620 RVGYGVTGNQDG

-649 YDPSTGRWS
+649 YDPVTKTWS

-665 NPNPDLKWESTKQ
+665 NPNPDLKWESTEQ
-678 LNIGVDFSLFNRI
+678 VNIGIDFSLFNRI
-691 TGSLEYYSKN
+691 TGSFEWYSKK
-701 TNDLLY
+701 TKDLLY

-713 PPYLVGTMLANV
+713 PPYLVGNMLANV

-734 LTLNADIIKAD
+734 LTLNANIIKGD
-745 KFSWNANLTLGHN
+745 KFSWDANLTLGHN

-782 LAGMSGQYSQII
+782 LAGMSGQYSQVI

-803 WGFKNAGLDADG
+803 WGYQSAGLGDDG
-815 KIQYYNAA
+815 KMLYYNAA
-823 GSIVAESALV
+823 GDKVLEGALV
-833 DADKRDLGNIQPD
+833 DADKRDLGNVQPD
-846 LTMGIGMNF
+846 LTLGIGMNF
-855 TYGNFDLGVTGYGMF
+855 KYGNFDLGISGYGMF

-881 LNDPNRLPTF
+881 LNDPNRLPAF
-891 NVPDDFLNTGITS
+891 NVPDDFLNSGITS
-904 APKYSDYWIED
+904 SPKYSSYWIED
-915 ASFFRLQTVSVG
+915 ASFFRLQTLSVG
-927 YTLPLKYKSSKLRI
+927 YTLPLKYKSKVRV
-941 YLMGENLAVF
+941 YLMGENLFVL
-951 TKYKGVDPEIGLNAQ
+951 TNYKGVDPEIGLNAQ

-978 GLAAPGIDRFNNY
+978 GLAAPGIDRYNNY

>member
-1 MNSKNKKIV
+1 MNSKNKKLV
-10 LHQMWTTKNV
+10 LHQMWTTKSAV
-20 VFMIFMLFL
+20 LMIFMLFL

-34 AQEKKQVSGTV
+34 AQGKKQISGTV
-45 YDNTGSVLPG
+45 YDNTGNVLPG
-55 ATVIEVGTR
+55 ASIIEVGTK
-64 NATTTDFDGK
+64 NGTTTDFDGK
-74 FILTVALG
+74 FSLQVAVG
-82 SSIEVSFIGST
+82 GAIEVSFIGAT
-93 NQKIQITAATKPNI
+93 TQKIQITSTSSNL

-116 QLAEVQVVSVGYG
+116 ALAEVQVVSVGYG
-129 TQKKSDLTGAISSV
+129 KVKKSDLTGAISTV
-143 KADDLVKGTISS
+143 AADDLVKGTISS

-163 VAGLNIIRPSGD
+163 VAGLNVIRPSGD
-175 PAAGSTIRLR
+175 PAAGSTLRLR

-207 INIVQPSDIKSV
+207 INVVQPSDIKTV

-250 VSVTYSGLSSVG
+250 VSVVYNGLSSIG

-271 SANQWRGYVRSTGN
+271 SANQWRGYMRETGN
-285 KDAVDYGGNTNWQK
+285 LDAIDYGGNTNWQK
-299 AIQQTAISQSHTL
+299 AIEQTAISQSHTL

-318 AESGFRT
+318 ADSGFRT
-325 SLSYLNNEGV
+325 SIAYLNNEGV
-335 IKKTGLERLSGNIN
+335 IKKSGLERISGNVS
-349 AYQYLGDNKDVK
+349 AYQYLGDSKSVK
-361 FDMGLFANVDKWHP
+361 FDMGLFANIDKWHP
-375 MDYRIFE
+375 IDYRIFE
-382 RTYNLNPTIPVYDSN
+382 RAYNLNPTIPVYDAN
-397 GDFSAVSGNI
+397 GNFSSVSGNL
-407 YQNPVEILTN
+407 YENPVEILTN

-424 HRLLGYFKTEVKFLK
+424 HRLLGYFKTEVKFLN
-439 DFLAVANISYEHN
+439 DFTASANISLEHN
-452 AVKGSTYKPTYA
+452 AVKGGTYKPSYA
-464 IMEGIDEKG
+464 VLEGRTEDG
-473 YAQKTYAEYANAQGE
+473 YAQRTYAEYTNAQGE
-488 LYVNYNKV
+488 LFVNYNKTLGQHN
-496 IDKHTIGALAG
+496 ISALAG
-507 YSYLENIYEGFGA
+507 YSYFDNMYEGFGA

-529 FSYNN
+529 FGYNN

-556 SFYARANYSYDG
+556 SFFARANYSFDG
-568 KYLLTG
+568 KYLLTA

-595 ASLAWKVS
+595 ASAAWKVS
-603 SEEFMSSTK
+603 GEEFMDGTK
-612 GWLDTLKF
+612 GWLDNLKL
-620 RIGYGVTGNQDG
+620 RVGYGVTGNQDG

-649 YDPSTGRWS
+649 YDPVTKTWS

-665 NPNPDLKWESTKQ
+665 NPNPDLKWESTEQ
-678 LNIGVDFSLFNRI
+678 INIGIDFSFFNRI
-691 TGSLEYYSKN
+691 SGSFEWYSK
-701 TNDLLY
+701 TTKDLLY

-734 LTLNADIIKAD
+734 LTLNADIIKGD
-745 KFSWNANLTLGHN
+745 KFTWDANLTLGHN

-782 LAGMSGQYSQII
+782 LAGMSGQYSQVI

-803 WGFKNAGLDADG
+803 WGYESAGLGEDG
-815 KIQYYNAA
+815 KMLYYNAA
-823 GSIVAESALV
+823 GDKVLEGALV
-833 DADKRDLGNIQPD
+833 DADKRDLGNVQPD
-846 LTMGIGMNF
+846 LTLGIGMNF
-855 TYGNFDLGVTGYGMF
+855 KYGNFDLGISGYGMF

-881 LNDPNRLPTF
+881 LNDPNRLPAF
-891 NVPDDFLNTGITS
+891 NVPDDFLNSGITS
-904 APKYSDYWIED
+904 SPKYSSYWIED
-915 ASFFRLQTVSVG
+915 ASFFRLQTLSLG
-927 YTLPLKYKSSKLRI
+927 YTLPLKFKGSKLRMYI
-941 YLMGENLAVF
+941 MGENLAVF
-951 TKYKGVDPEIGLNAQ
+951 TSYKGVDPEIGLNAQ
-966 DGINQTGVMDLT
+966 DGVDQT
-978 GLAAPGIDRFNNY
+978 GLASPGIDRYNNY

>member
-1 MNSKNKKIV
+1 MNSKNKRIV
-10 LHQMWTTKNV
+10 LHQMWTTKSL

-29 SAGIF
+29 SAGMF
-34 AQEKKQVSGTV
+34 AQGKKLVTGTV
-45 YDNTGSVLPG
+45 YDNTGTVLPG
-55 ATVIEVGTR
+55 ASVLETGTR
-64 NATTTDFDGK
+64 NAATTDFDGK
-74 FILTVALG
+74 FTIEVAVG
-82 SSIEVSFIGST
+82 GSIEVSFIGST
-93 NQKIQITAATKPNI
+93 TQKVQITASTSKLE
-107 DVRLQNDGY
+107 VRLQNDGY
-116 QLAEVQVVSVGYG
+116 QLNEVQVVSVGYG
-129 TQKKSDLTGAISSV
+129 TQKKSDLTGAISTV
-143 KADDLVKGTISS
+143 TADNLVKGTISS

-175 PAAGSTIRLR
+175 PAAGASIRLR

-207 INIVQPSDIKSV
+207 INVVQPSDIKSV

-244 KSGTKG
+244 KAGTKG
-250 VSVTYSGLSSVG
+250 VSVVYNGQSSIG

-271 SANQWRGYVRSTGN
+271 SANQWRGYVRDTGN
-285 KDAVDYGGNTNWQK
+285 KDAVDFGGNTNWQK
-299 AIQQTAISQSHTL
+299 AIEQTAISQSHTL

-318 AESGFRT
+318 ADSGFRA
-325 SLSYLNNEGV
+325 SIAYLNNEGV
-335 IKKTGLERLSGNIN
+335 IKKSGLERISGNVN

-361 FDMGLFANVDKWHP
+361 FDMGLFANIDKWNP
-375 MDYRIFE
+375 IDYRIFE
-382 RTYNLNPTIPVYDSN
+382 RAYNLNPTIPVYDKN
-397 GDFSAVSGNI
+397 GNFTNVN
-407 YQNPVEILTN
+407 YTLYENPVEILTN

-424 HRLLGYFKTEVKFLK
+424 HRLLGYFKTEVKFLN
-439 DFLAVANISYEHN
+439 DFQAVANISLEHN
-452 AVKGSTYKPTYA
+452 AVKGGTYKPTYA
-464 IMEGIDEKG
+464 IMEGRSESG
-473 YAQKTYAEYANAQGE
+473 YAQRTYGEYTNAQGE
-488 LYVNYNKV
+488 LYVNYSKV
-496 IDKHTIGALAG
+496 IDKHNISALAG

-534 LGAGYNYRLG
+534 LGAGSNYRLG

-556 SFYARANYSYDG
+556 SMYARANYGYDG
-568 KYLLTG
+568 KYLLTA

-595 ASLAWKVS
+595 ASAAWRIS
-603 SEEFMSSTK
+603 NENFMSGTK
-612 GWLDTLKF
+612 DWLNSLKL
-620 RIGYGVTGNQDG
+620 RVGYGVTGNQDG

-649 YDPSTGRWS
+649 YDPATGRWS
-658 LAYSPKQ
+658 LAYSPTQ
-665 NPNPDLKWESTKQ
+665 NPNPDLKWESTRQ
-678 LNIGVDFSLFNRI
+678 LNIGVDFSLFDRI
-691 TGSLEYYSKN
+691 TGSFEWYQKN
-701 TNDLLY
+701 TDDLLY

-734 LTLNADIIKAD
+734 LTLNADIVRGD
-745 KFSWNANLTLGHN
+745 KFTWNANLTLGHN

-782 LAGMSGQYSQII
+782 LSGMSGQYSQII

-803 WGFKNAGLDADG
+803 WGFRNAGLDANG

-823 GSIVAESALV
+823 GDVVAENALV
-833 DADKRDLGNIQPD
+833 DADKTALGNIQPD
-846 LTMGIGMNF
+846 LTLGIGMNF
-855 TYGNFDLGVTGYGMF
+855 TYKNFDLGISGYGMF

-881 LNDPNRLPTF
+881 LNDPNRLPTY
-891 NVPDDFLNTGITS
+891 NVPDDFLGSGITS

-915 ASFFRLQTVSVG
+915 ASFFRLQTLSIG
-927 YTLPLKYKSSKLRI
+927 YTLPLGFKNSKLRMYI
-941 YLMGENLAVF
+941 MGENLAVF

-966 DGINQTGVMDLT
+966 DGINQTGVIDQT
-978 GLAAPGIDRFNNY
+978 GLAGPGIEKFNNY

>member
-1 MNSKNKKIV
+1 MNSKNKRIV
-10 LHQMWTTKNV
+10 LHQMWTTKSL

-29 SAGIF
+29 SAGMF
-34 AQEKKQVSGTV
+34 AQGKKLVTGTV
-45 YDNTGSVLPG
+45 YDNTGTVLPG
-55 ATVIEVGTR
+55 ASVLETGTR

-74 FILTVALG
+74 FTLEVAVG
-82 SSIEVSFIGST
+82 GSIEVSFIGSST
-93 NQKIQITAATKPNI
+93 QKVQITASTSKLEI
-107 DVRLQNDGY
+107 RLQNDGY
-116 QLAEVQVVSVGYG
+116 QLNEVQVVSVGYG
-129 TQKKSDLTGAISSV
+129 TQKKSDLTGSISTV
-143 KADDLVKGTISS
+143 TADNLVKGTISS

-207 INIVQPSDIKSV
+207 INVVQPSDIKSV

-250 VSVTYSGLSSVG
+250 VSVVYNGQSSIG
-262 YVTDNLDLL
+262 YVADNLDLL
-271 SANQWRGYVRSTGN
+271 SANQWRAYVRESGN
-285 KDAVDYGGNTNWQK
+285 KDAIDFGGNTNWQK
-299 AIQQTAISQSHTL
+299 AIEQTAISQSHTL

-318 AESGFRT
+318 TDSGFRA
-325 SLSYLNNEGV
+325 SISYLKNEGV
-335 IKKTGLERLSGNIN
+335 IKKSGLERLSGNVN

-361 FDMGLFANVDKWHP
+361 FDMGLFANIDKWNP
-375 MDYRIFE
+375 IDYRIFE
-382 RTYNLNPTIPVYDSN
+382 RSYNLNPTIPVYDNN
-397 GDFSAVSGNI
+397 GNFTNVN
-407 YQNPVEILTN
+407 YTLYENPVEILTN

-424 HRLLGYFKTEVKFLK
+424 HRLLGYFKTEVKFLN
-439 DFLAVANISYEHN
+439 DFLAVANVSLEHN
-452 AVKGSTYKPTYA
+452 AMKGGTYKPTYA
-464 IMEGIDEKG
+464 IMEGRSESG
-473 YAQKTYAEYANAQGE
+473 YAQRTYEEYTNAQGE
-488 LYVNYNKV
+488 LYVNYSKI
-496 IDKHTIGALAG
+496 IDKHNISALAG
-507 YSYLENIYEGFGA
+507 YSYLENIYQGFGA

-534 LGAGYNYRLG
+534 LGAGSNYRLG

-556 SFYARANYSYDG
+556 SMYARANYGYDG
-568 KYLLTG
+568 KYLLTA

-595 ASLAWKVS
+595 ASAAWRIS
-603 SEEFMSSTK
+603 NEEFMSGSK
-612 GWLDTLKF
+612 DWLNSLKL
-620 RIGYGVTGNQDG
+620 RVGYGVTGNQDG

-649 YDPSTGRWS
+649 YDPATGRWS
-658 LAYSPKQ
+658 LAYSPTQ
-665 NPNPDLKWESTKQ
+665 NPNPDLKWESTRQ
-678 LNIGVDFSLFNRI
+678 LNIGVDFSLFDRI
-691 TGSLEYYSKN
+691 TGSFEWYQKN
-701 TNDLLY
+701 TDDLLY

-734 LTLNADIIKAD
+734 LTLNADIVRGD
-745 KFSWNANLTLGHN
+745 KFNWNANLTLGHN

-803 WGFKNAGLDADG
+803 WGFRNAGLDANG

-823 GSIVAESALV
+823 GAIVDEAALV
-833 DADKRDLGNIQPD
+833 DADKTDLGNIQPD
-846 LTMGIGMNF
+846 LTLGIGMNF
-855 TYGNFDLGVTGYGMF
+855 TYKNFDLGISGYGMF

-881 LNDPNRLPTF
+881 LSDPNRLPTY
-891 NVPDDFLNTGITS
+891 NVPDDFLGSGITS

-915 ASFFRLQTVSVG
+915 ASFFRLQTLSIG
-927 YTLPLKYKSSKLRI
+927 YTLPLNFKNSKLRMYI
-941 YLMGENLAVF
+941 MGENLAVF

-966 DGINQTGVMDLT
+966 DGIGQTGVMDKT
-978 GLAAPGIDRFNNY
+978 GLAAPGIDKYNNY